1 MHTRWSR
8 IDGACAVN
16 RAGTRRSRG
25 TKWRQSIAGRP
36 VGRCLRS
43 SVGPRRG
50 GLNGRRNAVK
60 PFCHSRRSRVRRGEG
75 YSSRVLRG
83 YRAPLASFFPFQ
95 RLPTFVLSSSLF
107 YLRSTQWRR
116 QYAIRVYDLIVGTKE
131 CKSWFFKAVIVT
143 RWRGIVFSMTQRN
156 SWYKWK
162 DIVIIAF
169 FLETPF

>member
-1 MHTRWSR
+1 MIKTILTSTLDKERNVIFKRYRVAFYLMRSRMRERVCRCTLGWSR
-8 IDGACAVN
+8 IVWACAVN

-75 YSSRVLRG
+75 YYSGVLRG
-83 YRAPLASFFPFQ
+83 HRAPLASLFSLQYLWNIFN
-95 RLPTFVLSSSLF
+95 FVQSHF
-107 YLRSTQWRR
+107 
-116 QYAIRVYDLIVGTKE
+116 I
-131 CKSWFFKAVIVT
+131 
-143 RWRGIVFSMTQRN
+143 
-156 SWYKWK
+156 
-162 DIVIIAF
+162 
-169 FLETPF
+169 